1 VSIEHSDH
9 EVIGGAQRSVQQ
21 LVFTAAQLV
30 EVIARMRAAADQ
42 RRETDARA
50 AAASDRGTA
59 DRLRARQ
66 DSDRR
71 AEQTAR
77 AGARQQWAPVN
88 DRQWRH
94 DATPEDLLT
103 GWAAATTWA
112 GSDQQAAAAMLRAED
127 EIRDR
132 WPNVTDRYDR
142 LRVDDGLHPAAA
154 MTIAVTDAANAGWD
168 PITNPTATPRPPA
181 PTRPGLRG
189 ANVEVVDLQ
198 LVHDAVDQQAAA
210 AAVNRAA
217 TRAAGIPDDPTTPA
231 LDEHAAGLTAAAA
244 HQTARDRAL
253 GRATTA
259 AELALRWQPP
269 VGATS
274 TPTATSSTASPT
286 AAPVRRAVAPTRP
299 LDQQGKT
306 RVGGTQ

>member
-1 VSIEHSDH
+1 MSVEHSDH

-30 EVIARMRAAADQ
+30 EVITRMRAAADQ

-71 AEQTAR
+71 TEHAAR
-77 AGARQQWAPVN
+77 AGARQQWTPAN
-88 DRQWRH
+88 NRQWRH

-103 GWAAATTWA
+103 AWAAATTWA
-112 GSDQQAAAAMLRAED
+112 GSDQHAAAAMLRAED

-154 MTIAVTDAANAGWD
+154 MTIALADAANAGWD
-168 PITNPTATPRPPA
+168 PITNPAATARPRA
-181 PTRPGLRG
+181 PTRAMLGP
-189 ANVEVVDLQ
+189 
-198 LVHDAVDQQAAA
+198 
-210 AAVNRAA
+210 AA
-217 TRAAGIPDDPTTPA
+217 TRLDDLTTTVVKHDVGFASAVVLSERRDDIQRQADTAAG
-231 LDEHAAGLTAAAA
+231 
-244 HQTARDRAL
+244 
-253 GRATTA
+253 
-259 AELALRWQPP
+259 LALRWHSP
-269 VGATS
+269 VGRSPVVQSTETSPRIVPAS
-274 TPTATSSTASPT
+274 TP
-286 AAPVRRAVAPTRP
+286 RRAR
-299 LDQQGKT
+299 
-306 RVGGTQ
+306 

>member
-1 VSIEHSDH
+1 MSIEHSDH

-77 AGARQQWAPVN
+77 AGARHHWAPVN
-88 DRQWRH
+88 DGQWRH

-103 GWAAATTWA
+103 AWAAATTWA

-132 WPNVTDRYDR
+132 WPTVADRYDR

-168 PITNPTATPRPPA
+168 PITNPAATARTAA
-181 PTRPGLRG
+181 PTRAALDPAGADPGLVG
-189 ANVEVVDLQ
+189 SAADK
-198 LVHDAVDQQAAA
+198 DARAAA
-210 AAVNRAA
+210 AARAVA
-217 TRAAGIPDDPTTPA
+217 TLNDLTTTTV
-231 LDEHAAGLTAAAA
+231 DEHADGLTAAAA
-244 HQTARDRAL
+244 LGQTRHDFRSEAD
-253 GRATTA
+253 TA
-259 AELALRWQPP
+259 AALALKWHPP
-269 VGATS
+269 VGYTTAVESTS
-274 TPTATSSTASPT
+274 TS
-286 AAPVRRAVAPTRP
+286 RRAGSVPIP
-299 LDQQGKT
+299 G
-306 RVGGTQ
+306 RVR

>member
-30 EVIARMRAAADQ
+30 EVVARMRAAADQ

-50 AAASDRGTA
+50 AAAGDRGTA

-77 AGARQQWAPVN
+77 AGARHHWAPVN
-88 DRQWRH
+88 DGQWRH

-103 GWAAATTWA
+103 AWAAATTWA

-154 MTIAVTDAANAGWD
+154 MTIAVAVAANAGWD
-168 PITNPTATPRPPA
+168 PVTNPAAPARTAA
-181 PTRPGLRG
+181 PTRAVLEPAGADPGLLG
-189 ANVEVVDLQ
+189 S
-198 LVHDAVDQQAAA
+198 AADRDGRA
-210 AAVNRAA
+210 ATADRAA
-217 TRAAGIPDDPTTPA
+217 TRAAATPDDFRRES
-231 LDEHAAGLTAAAA
+231 DTAAA
-244 HQTARDRAL
+244 
-253 GRATTA
+253 
-259 AELALRWQPP
+259 LALRWHPP
-269 VGATS
+269 VGNTAAVESTS
-274 TPTATSSTASPT
+274 TS
-286 AAPVRRAVAPTRP
+286 VRPGLAPTPRR
-299 LDQQGKT
+299 L
-306 RVGGTQ
+306 R

>member
-30 EVIARMRAAADQ
+30 EVVARMRAAADQ

-50 AAASDRGTA
+50 AAAGDRDTA
-59 DRLRARQ
+59 HRLRARQ

-71 AEQTAR
+71 AEQAAR

-88 DRQWRH
+88 DGQLRR

-112 GSDQQAAAAMLRAED
+112 GTDQQAAAAMLRAED

-154 MTIAVTDAANAGWD
+154 MTIAVADAANAGWD
-168 PITNPTATPRPPA
+168 PVTNPAAPARTAA
-181 PTRPGLRG
+181 PTRAALEPAGADPGLVGSAADKDDRAATADRAVTRAVATPDG
-189 ANVEVVDLQ
+189 PSTATVDEHADGL
-198 LVHDAVDQQAAA
+198 AAA
-210 AAVNRAA
+210 AALGETRDDLSRAA
-217 TRAAGIPDDPTTPA
+217 D
-231 LDEHAAGLTAAAA
+231 TAAA
-244 HQTARDRAL
+244 
-253 GRATTA
+253 
-259 AELALRWQPP
+259 LALRWHPP
-269 VGATS
+269 VGNTAAAESTS
-274 TPTATSSTASPT
+274 TT
-286 AAPVRRAVAPTRP
+286 VRPGLAPTPR
-299 LDQQGKT
+299 
-306 RVGGTQ
+306 RVR

>member
-1 VSIEHSDH
+1 MSIEHSDH

-132 WPNVTDRYDR
+132 WPAVADRYDR

-154 MTIAVTDAANAGWD
+154 MAVAVTDAANAGWD
-168 PITNPTATPRPPA
+168 PASTPAATAPSPAPDRAALPTARVDV
-181 PTRPGLRG
+181 GLADSG
-189 ANVEVVDLQ
+189 LVDTGIAD
-198 LVHDAVDQQAAA
+198 DAIDQR
-210 AAVNRAA
+210 AVA
-217 TRAAGIPDDPTTPA
+217 
-231 LDEHAAGLTAAAA
+231 
-244 HQTARDRAL
+244 
-253 GRATTA
+253 A
-259 AELALRWQPP
+259 AELALRWHPP

-274 TPTATSSTASPT
+274 AAPATPASVT
-286 AAPVRRAVAPTRP
+286 AAAAPISPRGRTR
-299 LDQQGKT
+299 
-306 RVGGTQ
+306 